1 MMKMNF
7 AKLMIFSEFR
17 IFMSA
22 EHPKKNENDRDTY
35 KESGDIWRFF
45 LFKILEQKNL
55 GKLRRLPTFE
65 PLK

>member
-22 EHPKKNENDRDTY
+22 EQPGKNENDRENDL
-35 KESGDIWRFF
+35 SRFF
-45 LFKILEQKNL
+45 SFKILEQKTL
-55 GKLRRLPTFE
+55 GKLRRFPTFE